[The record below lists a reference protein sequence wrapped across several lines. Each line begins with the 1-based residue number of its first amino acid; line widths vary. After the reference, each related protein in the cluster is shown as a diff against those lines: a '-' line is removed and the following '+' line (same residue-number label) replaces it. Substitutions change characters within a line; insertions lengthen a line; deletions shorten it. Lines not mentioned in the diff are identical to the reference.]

1 MNGVGIVIIV
11 VLRITAWII
20 EGVARLTFGLA
31 RWIFRLLRKIYSG
44 VIKSLLIKQSK
55 ETR

>member
-44 VIKSLLIKQSK
+44 VKSLLIKQSK

>member
-31 RWIFRLLRKIYSG
+31 RWIFRLLRRIYSG
-44 VIKSLLIKQSK
+44 VKSLLVKQSK